1 MKGEYEL
8 TQSERKRQK
17 AKPESYVEMES
28 LVKEI
33 FEAQGLS
40 YFEWLH
46 QQHQACVLDFN
57 LKNKG
62 SIASLAKDKER

>member
-1 MKGEYEL
+1 M
-8 TQSERKRQK
+8 TQTDRKRLK
-17 AKPESYVEMES
+17 AKPDGFVEMES

-33 FEAQGLS
+33 FAAQELS

-57 LKNKG
+57 IKNKG